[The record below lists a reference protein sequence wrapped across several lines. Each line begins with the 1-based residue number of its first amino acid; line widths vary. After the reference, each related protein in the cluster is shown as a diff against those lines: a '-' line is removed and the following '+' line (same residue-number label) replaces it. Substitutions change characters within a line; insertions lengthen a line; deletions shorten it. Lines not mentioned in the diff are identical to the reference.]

1 MKITGNSLERGE
13 SDENRVLTESRCYGK
28 TSGIRHTS
36 KVGEFYNPFQKNYLK
51 GWGLFEAVL
60 EGYSVS
66 YDYFSERSHLDGETN
81 KRELTFTPEQNV
93 QHASTI
99 FFSPNLPQ

>member
-36 KVGEFYNPFQKNYLK
+36 KIGEFYNPFQKNYLK
-51 GWGLFEAVL
+51 G
-60 EGYSVS
+60 
-66 YDYFSERSHLDGETN
+66 
-81 KRELTFTPEQNV
+81 
-93 QHASTI
+93 
-99 FFSPNLPQ
+99 